1 MFMRKLFFLSL
12 ALSMTLLSPVW
23 AQEVE
28 SVYQR
33 GATQLESIMPPT
45 PESSSRVKY
54 ADVPF
59 THSLGAAE
67 LDIPLYTMEGRELSI
82 PIGLHYRSNGIKL
95 DEMAGVAGLGWTLEA
110 GGCITRSI
118 VYMPDEFST
127 AEFHHEMPS
136 GTLLSQLEN
145 QTNNTATM
153 NYLRDNLWRR
163 IDSSLDRY
171 SYSICGLSGTFV
183 IMDDHSVRQLS
194 GDGVLI
200 TPTFNSSGAI
210 TKFTITGPDGAK
222 YTLSII
228 ETTTYRGL
236 QSSPTPMTGQA
247 DEWEATTAWYLT
259 GITSPSGLETASFSY
274 SDGGSWERKVQSVAQ
289 TATFVKTSYNQSVST
304 GTDPSYVRSTYTTQ
318 VLTSISLSGMTA
330 TFSYANVSGYDNHT
344 PISSWTRTPNYPKRL
359 TGITVTDC
367 GSQVYK
373 ATLGTS
379 ESSYD
384 GRVILN
390 NLIIAHR
397 TSTADD
403 RWDFTYKTKN
413 STVSRYSQDWYGYYN
428 AENDGG
434 TQRNNLC
441 PYTMNGSWGT
451 LSLDWGTPD
460 PTEADYMSLTSAN
473 HDGAETCFT
482 YEGSYY
488 SPGGNTS
495 YPIGIRVKE
504 IIVKD
509 NASTVVRKRNFTYS
523 NASYDGR
530 YYPMPDDYTTVSA
543 SQSVTGFNTLTYTW
557 SFSVHETPVT
567 DGPGLMDARVVYGS
581 VTEEETDGTA
591 TNGAKTVYT
600 FNNADMCPSGTSTI
614 SRFPSGWYDEYTSNT
629 YAPTTIAPMSGVRS
643 GYEESGPRGPALL
656 TRKDVYEWNGSSHQ
670 LVQREDYTYS
680 NEIGNKVLIDYKVNQ
695 VMVHSSYGEVGNLQY
710 TDLYH
715 YPVYAKEFYN
725 KQPKGIV
732 RIGYHANGN
741 DTTTVSHSYVSR
753 SDLSIPPRLFTT
765 IKAVDTRIRILR
777 YYYPDTY
784 DDAPLWAPSLVS
796 AHRLSVPIRREL
808 RYTELHFHPL
818 DGKSS
823 GNGSEFRSVDGLSG
837 TLWKDET
844 TEYNPYVIDH
854 QQYLLPGSRVEHTDG
869 VENWR
874 ETILK
879 RDVCGNVQSVKERG
893 RPETVIVWGY
903 GGRYPVAVFENTD
916 YLEASLYL
924 GRHFIREYDPRDVP
938 TSSDFADF
946 NRLRT
951 ELPDAHV
958 TVMEW
963 LPGIGIKSL
972 TDPSGV
978 KTTWTYDS
986 AGRLQYVKDASGN
999 TLEGYEYNLYNNGGN
1014 GRLSM
1019 RHKHYRS
1026 SSISA
1031 DDIRWWNTLGQRLED
1046 IVINGSGDG
1055 QNSLVTAYEGDYLL
1069 HDDVKTW
1076 LPYPVTATTG
1086 NYITNA
1092 ATASSTYHGNTK
1104 AYYHKGYEQS
1114 SRDIVTSTAVPG
1126 YAGVH
1131 DNVESIESVTGF
1143 PDLVWTD
1150 GVGIEGTTEIY
1161 RSRSIVE
1168 KRTVD
1173 ADGRRRSQFVHP
1185 IGLLLATSWGS
1196 ATPASTDPAPTY
1208 HIYDHRD
1215 RLRAVVGSGISLTD
1229 TLNMWRYSYDAL
1241 DRLSSKGI
1249 PGAEREFYTYDSE
1262 DNVISIRQGD
1272 ELREM
1277 EYNNF
1282 GQVTKVY
1289 LKKGTA
1295 ERVLMEEHEYGTGG
1309 LKTYA
1314 KLAEV
1319 DGDGTVTGYA
1329 ETEYT
1334 YDSKARLI
1342 SAVTEDVLGGTLT
1355 ESYTYNYPGEIVSHT
1370 TSYAHGT
1377 VTDALS
1383 ITYDYD
1389 IRGRVVESVS
1399 TLSLG
1404 GATSSSVTTQY
1415 SYDAL
1420 GRPSGQISTASGTGG
1435 TLNKVTVT
1443 DGYTLQG
1450 WLNSHQVKK
1459 GTQTLFT
1466 ESLKYDTPSST
1477 SGGNALYTGLISER
1491 SDQWK
1496 FTSYGQGVTTTDGY
1510 QYDNAGRLT
1519 YVKRGSTVGTFSYDA
1534 RGNILTADLNSYTYS
1549 GDRLTSFSP
1558 FGQLATNF
1566 THDSR
1571 GRMTYD
1577 GASGVTIDYNYLNL
1591 TRKISGTGGTLV
1603 KYSYLA
1609 NGSKTEAED
1618 GSGAGLVYRGS
1629 LIYKKASGGILTFE
1643 GASIPEGRLLSGAT
1657 RLYVTDHLGSVKAVV
1672 NGNNGN
1678 LYEVNNYTVYGKRS
1692 ANSSASSYISTAPS
1706 GEKFREHFTG
1716 KEDQDPDFGTTYT
1729 DFGARQY
1736 SPALR
1741 RWLVPDPL
1749 SEKYYGISPYAYCAG
1764 DPVNLVDPQGREVI
1778 ISGTLSEEALK
1789 QLQGRMKNR
1798 ITLIRD
1804 RESGKLSYTVR
1815 GKNKLRGDA
1824 KRLAE
1829 IIDDQSITV
1838 NLITTSKNETSTGS
1852 LLVGGAFMG
1861 NTVMTDD
1868 EGNNTVSAYQE
1879 VNPIVLGLA
1888 DSHTNSMGKM
1898 MMHEVTEAYSGALI
1912 SHQRGFGAPP
1922 ANLEE
1927 ANNPNSVYNK
1937 AHNKATPQTPVYQT
1951 LYDKKG
1957 SVTLDVNEAVRIEWS
1972 VTKGFRTKVIQSYP

>member
-1 MFMRKLFFLSL
+1 MKKIFITI
-12 ALSMTLLSPVW
+12 ALSMAMMCPLW
-23 AQEVE
+23 AQESE
-28 SVYQR
+28 SAYQR

-67 LDIPLYTMEGRELSI
+67 LDIPLYTLEGRELSI

-110 GGCITRSI
+110 GGCITRTI
-118 VYMPDEFST
+118 VYMPDHFSS
-127 AEFHHEMPS
+127 EVFHHEMPS

-153 NYLRDNLWRR
+153 AYLRDNLWRR
-163 IDSSLDRY
+163 LDSSLDRY
-171 SYSICGLSGTFV
+171 SYNICGLSGTFV
-183 IMDDHSVRQLS
+183 ILDDGNVRQLS
-194 GDGVLI
+194 GDGVQIAISGRNDENNDI
-200 TPTFNSSGAI
+200 TG
-210 TKFTITGPDGAK
+210 FTVTGPDGTQYVLTA
-222 YTLSII
+222 T
-228 ETTTYRGL
+228 EEGTYRGL
-236 QSSPTPMTGQA
+236 VSNPTPSTGQ
-247 DEWEATTAWYLT
+247 DEEWDAITAWYLT
-259 GITSPSGLETASFSY
+259 GITSPSGLESATLTY
-274 SDGGSWERKVQSVAQ
+274 TPGGSWERRVQSIAQ
-289 TATFVKTSYNQSVST
+289 TATFDKTASTQSVTTSYEGSF
-304 GTDPSYVRSTYTTQ
+304 VRSTYTTQ
-318 VLTSISLSGMTA
+318 VLASITLGSQTA
-330 TFSYANVSGYDNHT
+330 SFTYSSVYGYDGHT
-344 PISSWTRTPNYPKRL
+344 PTTAWTHTPNYPQRL
-359 TGITVTDC
+359 TGITVTD
-367 GSQVYK
+367 SSNQVYK
-373 ATLGTS
+373 VTVGTG
-379 ESSYD
+379 ESPYD
-384 GRVILN
+384 GRVVLN
-390 NLIIAHR
+390 SLEIAHR
-397 TSTADD
+397 TNTADD

-413 STVSRYSQDWYGYYN
+413 ATVSRYSQDWYGYYN
-428 AENDGG
+428 AEVDGS
-434 TQRNNLC
+434 TLRNKLC
-441 PYTMNGSWGT
+441 PWVMSGSWGT
-451 LSLDWGTPD
+451 FSLTWGTPD
-460 PTEADYMSLTSAN
+460 PTEADYMSLLTAS
-473 HDGAETCFT
+473 HDGAQTCFT

-488 SPGGNTS
+488 NST
-495 YPIGIRVKE
+495 PIGIRVKE
-504 IIVKD
+504 IEVRD
-509 NASTVVRKRNFTYS
+509 NESTLIRKRSFTYANGTIGGTS
-523 NASYDGR
+523 
-530 YYPMPDDYTTVSA
+530 YPMLDQYMNVSV
-543 SQSVTGFNTLTYTW
+543 SQVVTDGALIHYIWT
-557 SFSVHETPVT
+557 FSVHETPVT
-567 DGPGLMDARVVYGS
+567 DGPSLMEAQVAYAS
-581 VTEEETDGTA
+581 VTEEETDGVA

-600 FNNADMCPSGTSTI
+600 FDTSDMHPNGTSTI
-614 SRFPSGWYDEYTSNT
+614 SRFPSTWSGIYGPGSYVPSLDPWD
-629 YAPTTIAPMSGVRS
+629 GVRK

-656 TRKDVYEWNGSSHQ
+656 TRKDVYEWNGTSHQ
-670 LVQREDYTYS
+670 LVQRENYS
-680 NEIGNKVLIDYKVNQ
+680 YPYETNETVLVDYKVKE
-695 VMVHSSYGEVGNLQY
+695 VMVHSAYGEIGGLQY
-710 TDLYH
+710 GDLYH
-715 YPVYAKEFYN
+715 YPVYAKDFYSRRP
-725 KQPKGIV
+725 QSVV

-741 DTTTVSHSYVSR
+741 DTTSVEYSYVYR
-753 SDLSIPPRLFTT
+753 SNLSNPLRISSVQTDVDLNVRTLKYT
-765 IKAVDTRIRILR
+765 
-777 YYYPDTY
+777 YPDTY
-784 DDAPLWAPSLVS
+784 QNAPTWVSSLVS
-796 AHRLSVPIRREL
+796 AHRLNTVLKQEL
-808 RYTELHFHPL
+808 YHGVRHFAPL
-818 DGKSS
+818 DGK
-823 GNGSEFRSVDGLSG
+823 GIKAADNTRSIGGPVG
-837 TLWKDET
+837 TLWKEEIT
-844 TEYNPYVIDH
+844 TYDSYTIMNH
-854 QQYLLPGSRVEHTDG
+854 SYLLPSLHIEKTDG
-869 VENWR
+869 VESWR
-874 ETILK
+874 ETIES
-879 RDVCGNVQSVKERG
+879 RDRLGNVQSVKEKG
-893 RPETVIVWGY
+893 RPETVIFWGY
-903 GGRYPVAVFENTD
+903 GGRYPVAIIEN
-916 YLEASLYL
+916 ASYEDVYLYL
-924 GRHFIREYDPRDVP
+924 GRLFMVGYNPSSSP
-938 TSSDFADF
+938 TSDQITALNGLRSD
-946 NRLRT
+946 
-951 ELPDAHV
+951 LPDAHV

-963 LPGIGIKSL
+963 LPGVGMTSM

-978 KTTWTYDS
+978 KTTWDYDD
-986 AGRLQYVKDASGN
+986 AGRLQYVKDAN
-999 TLEGYEYNLYNNGGN
+999 DKYLEEYVYSLYNNGGN

-1019 RHKHYRS
+1019 RRKQYRTNS
-1026 SSISA
+1026 GNVSA
-1031 DDIRWWNTLGQRLED
+1031 DDVRWWNTLGLCLED
-1046 IVINGSGDG
+1046 IAIKGSGDG
-1055 QNSLVTAYEGDYLL
+1055 QKSLVTAYESDYLL

-1086 NYITNA
+1086 SFVSGA
-1092 ATASSTYHGNTK
+1092 ASASATYHSDSK
-1104 AYYHKGYEQS
+1104 AYSHKGYEQS
-1114 SRDIVTSTAVPG
+1114 SRDFVKTTAVPG
-1126 YAGVH
+1126 FAGVH
-1131 DNVESIESVTGF
+1131 DNVESIVSVTGF
-1143 PDLVWTD
+1143 PKLIWTD
-1150 GVGIEGTTEIY
+1150 GVGIEGANETY
-1161 RSRSIVE
+1161 RKRNIVE
-1168 KRTVD
+1168 KRHVD
-1173 ADGRRRSQFVHP
+1173 ADGRRTSQFIHP
-1185 IGLLLATSWGS
+1185 EGWLLATSWGS

-1208 HIYDHRD
+1208 YVYDLYD
-1215 RLRAVVGSGISLTD
+1215 RLRAVVGSGIALTD

-1241 DRLSSKGI
+1241 DRMSSKGI
-1249 PGAEREFYTYDSE
+1249 PGSEREFYTYDSE

-1277 EYNNF
+1277 EYNDF

-1295 ERVLMEEHEYGTGG
+1295 ARVLMEEHEYGNGG
-1309 LKTYA
+1309 LETWSSI
-1314 KLAEV
+1314 AEV
-1319 DGDGTVTGYA
+1319 DGDGAVTGYA

-1355 ESYTYNYPGEIVSHT
+1355 ESYTYNFPGDVTNHT
-1370 TSYAHGT
+1370 TSYTHSN

-1389 IRGRVVESVS
+1389 IRGRMVESVS

-1404 GATSSSVTTQY
+1404 GSTSSSVTTLY

-1450 WLNSHQVKK
+1450 WLSSHQVKK
-1459 GTQTLFT
+1459 GTQALFT

-1477 SGGNALYTGLISER
+1477 SGGNVLYTGLISER

-1496 FTSYGQGVTTTDGY
+1496 FTIFGQGVTTTDGY
-1510 QYDNAGRLT
+1510 RYDNAGRLT
-1519 YVKRGSTVGTFSYDA
+1519 YVKRGSTAGTLSYDA
-1534 RGNILTADLNSYTYS
+1534 RGNVLTAEGDSYTYS
-1549 GDRLTSFSP
+1549 GDRVATFTPS
-1558 FGQLATNF
+1558 GQSAVYF

-1577 GASGVTIDYNYLNL
+1577 GVGGVTIDYNYLNL
-1591 TRKISGTGGTLV
+1591 PRKISGTGGTLA

-1609 NGSKTEAED
+1609 NGSKTEAEN

-1629 LIYKKASGGILTFE
+1629 LIYKKASNGTLTFD

-1692 ANSSASSYISTAPS
+1692 ANSSASSYISTAPT
-1706 GEKFREHFTG
+1706 GEKFRQHFTG
-1716 KEDQDPDFGTTYT
+1716 KEDQAPDFSVPFT

-1749 SEKYYGISPYAYCAG
+1749 SEKYYGVSPYAYCAG

-1804 RESGKLSYTVR
+1804 SESGKLSYTVR

-1898 MMHEVTEAYSGALI
+1898 MMHEVTEAYSGAQI
-1912 SHQRGFGAPP
+1912 SQQRGFGAPP

-1927 ANNPNSVYNK
+1927 AKNPNSVYNK

>member
-1 MFMRKLFFLSL
+1 MKQFFL
-12 ALSMTLLSPVW
+12 AIVLSMALMCPIW
-23 AQEVE
+23 AQEGE

-67 LDIPLYTMEGRELSI
+67 LDIPLYTLEGRELSI

-236 QSSPTPMTGQA
+236 QSNPTPMTGQA

-274 SDGGSWERKVQSVAQ
+274 SDGGSWERKVQSIAQ
-289 TATFVKTSYNQSVST
+289 IATFDKTASTQSVTT
-304 GTDPSYVRSTYTTQ
+304 GYDGSYVRSTYTTQ
-318 VLTSISLSGMTA
+318 VLTSISLNGMTA

-344 PISSWTRTPNYPKRL
+344 PTSSWTRTPNYPKRL

-367 GSQVYK
+367 SNQVY
-373 ATLGTS
+373 AVTVGTGVS
-379 ESSYD
+379 AYD

-390 NLIIAHR
+390 SLVIAHR
-397 TSTADD
+397 TNTADD

-413 STVSRYSQDWYGYYN
+413 TTVSRYSCDWYGYYN
-428 AENDGG
+428 AENDGIPVIG
-434 TQRNNLC
+434 QPTRNNFC
-441 PYTMNGSWGT
+441 PWVMDGSWGT
-451 LSLDWGTPD
+451 FSLTWGTPD
-460 PTEADYMSLTSAN
+460 PTEADYMSLLTAS
-473 HDGAETCFT
+473 HDGAQTCFT

-488 SPGGNTS
+488 GST
-495 YPIGIRVKE
+495 PIGVRVKE
-504 IIVKD
+504 IEVLD
-509 NASTVVRKRNFTYS
+509 NESTLIRKRSFTYA
-523 NASYDGR
+523 NGTIGGT
-530 YYPMPDDYTTVSA
+530 YYPMLDQYMNVGA
-543 SQSVTGFNTLTYTW
+543 SQVVTNGGLIHYIW

-567 DGPGLMDARVVYGS
+567 DGPTLMETQVTYAS
-581 VTEEETDGTA
+581 VTEEETDGVA

-600 FNNADMCPSGTSTI
+600 FNTFDMHPDGTSTI
-614 SRFPSGWYDEYTSNT
+614 SRFPSAWSGIYGPGSYV
-629 YAPTTIAPMSGVRS
+629 PTLDPWDGVRK

-656 TRKDVYEWNGSSHQ
+656 TRKDIYAWNGASHQ
-670 LVQREDYTYS
+670 LVERENYTYNS
-680 NEIGNKVLIDYKVNQ
+680 PICNNVLVDYKVTH
-695 VMVHSSYGEVGNLQY
+695 VMVHSAYGEVGNLQFG
-710 TDLYH
+710 DMYH
-715 YPVYAKEFYN
+715 YPVYAKEFYV
-725 KQPKGIV
+725 KKPKSIV
-732 RIGYHANGN
+732 KIGYHSNGN
-741 DTTTVSHSYVSR
+741 DTTAVDYSYVGR
-753 SDLSIPPRLFTT
+753 SDHSVPVRLSSIMRG
-765 IKAVDTRIRILR
+765 VDTKIRNTRFI
-777 YYYPDTY
+777 YPDTY
-784 DDAPLWAPSLVS
+784 PNAPSWATALVS
-796 AHRLSVPIRREL
+796 AHRLSTPVQRQECHS
-808 RYTELHFHPL
+808 TLHFHPFNRKKAS
-818 DGKSS
+818 DSRGI
-823 GNGSEFRSVDGLSG
+823 GDIIG
-837 TLWKDET
+837 TVWKEET
-844 TEYNPYVIDH
+844 TEYATFFINH
-854 QQYLLPGSRVEHTDG
+854 EAYLLPKYRIEKTDG
-869 VENWR
+869 VESWR
-874 ETILK
+874 ETVNS
-879 RDVCGNVQSVKERG
+879 RDNLGNVQSVKEKG
-893 RPETVIVWGY
+893 RPETVIFWGY
-903 GGRYPVAVFENTD
+903 GGRYPVAVIEN
-916 YLEASLYL
+916 ASYSDVSLLL
-924 GRHFIREYDPRDVP
+924 GSSFIRYYNSWDTPDSGDIAAFNGLR
-938 TSSDFADF
+938 SD
-946 NRLRT
+946 
-951 ELPDAHV
+951 LPDAHV

-963 LPGIGIKSL
+963 QPGIGIKKM

-978 KTTWTYDS
+978 VTEWSYDD
-986 AGRLQYVKDASGN
+986 AGRLQYVKDASQN
-999 TLEGYEYNLYNNGGN
+999 TLDAYVYNLYNNGGD
-1014 GRLSM
+1014 GRLSV

-1026 SSISA
+1026 GSVYT
-1031 DDIRWWNTLGQRLED
+1031 DDFSYWNTLGQKLED
-1046 IVINGSGDG
+1046 IAVRGSGDG
-1055 QNSLVTAYEGDYLL
+1055 QKALVTAYEGDYLL

-1076 LPYPVTATTG
+1076 LPYPVTG
-1086 NYITNA
+1086 TNGTFVSGA
-1092 ATASSTYHGNTK
+1092 ASASATYHNSTK
-1104 AYYHKGYEQS
+1104 AYNHKGYEQS
-1114 SRDIVTSTAVPG
+1114 SRNWVKTTAVPG

-1131 DNVESIESVTGF
+1131 DNTESVESVTGF
-1143 PDLVWTD
+1143 PKLIWTD
-1150 GVGIEGTTEIY
+1150 GVGIEGANETY
-1161 RSRSIVE
+1161 RNRNIVE
-1168 KRTVD
+1168 KRSVD
-1173 ADGRRRSQFVHP
+1173 ADGRRQSQFVHP
-1185 IGLLLATSWGS
+1185 EGWLLATSWGS
-1196 ATPASTDPAPTY
+1196 ATPSSTDPAPTY
-1208 HIYDHRD
+1208 YVYDLYD
-1215 RLRAVVGSGISLTD
+1215 RLRAVVGSGIALTD
-1229 TLNMWRYSYDAL
+1229 TLNMWRYNYDAM

-1249 PGAEREFYTYDSE
+1249 PGSEREYYTYDNE

-1277 EYNNF
+1277 EYNDF

-1309 LKTYA
+1309 LETYA

-1319 DGDGTVTGYA
+1319 DGDGAVTGYA

-1355 ESYTYNYPGEIVSHT
+1355 ESYTYNFPGDVTNHT

-1389 IRGRVVESVS
+1389 IRGRMVESVS

-1404 GATSSSVTTQY
+1404 GSTSSSVTTQY

-1450 WLNSHQVKK
+1450 WLSSHQVKK
-1459 GTQTLFT
+1459 GTQALFT

-1510 QYDNAGRLT
+1510 RYDNAGRLT
-1519 YVKRGSTVGTFSYDA
+1519 YVKRGSVESNLSYDA
-1534 RGNILTADLNSYTYS
+1534 RGNVLTAEGDSYTYS
-1549 GDRLTSFSP
+1549 GDHVATFTPS
-1558 FGQLATNF
+1558 GQSAVYF

-1577 GASGVTIDYNYLNL
+1577 GMGGVTIDYNYLNL
-1591 TRKISGTGGTLV
+1591 PRKISGTGGTLA

-1609 NGSKTEAED
+1609 SGSKTGAEN

-1629 LIYKKASGGILTFE
+1629 LIYKKASNGTLTFD

-1692 ANSSASSYISTAPS
+1692 ANSSASSYISTAPT
-1706 GEKFREHFTG
+1706 GEKFRQHFTG
-1716 KEDQDPDFGTTYT
+1716 KEDQAPDFSVPFT

-1741 RWLVPDPL
+1741 RWLAPDPL

-1764 DPVNLVDPQGREVI
+1764 DPVNLVDPDGRVPHVVIGAVVGALVSGGIALYEGKSGIELWGAVAGGAVGGALAAATSGASLAMGGGVLASSTWGVVLSEAAGGLIGGAAQSVTEQAISTGSVDATEVAIDSSVGFVAGAVLGKAKTAIERVGKSILGKIEAKYASPSVKATIEKEVTKEFKTLGKPLGHSGRARAKTEAASRIKNFVEVESSIEGAAEETAKKGTEVI
-1778 ISGTLSEEALK
+1778 IKIGEYEVEEWL
-1789 QLQGRMKNR
+1789 
-1798 ITLIRD
+1798 
-1804 RESGKLSYTVR
+1804 
-1815 GKNKLRGDA
+1815 NK
-1824 KRLAE
+1824 
-1829 IIDDQSITV
+1829 
-1838 NLITTSKNETSTGS
+1838 
-1852 LLVGGAFMG
+1852 
-1861 NTVMTDD
+1861 
-1868 EGNNTVSAYQE
+1868 
-1879 VNPIVLGLA
+1879 
-1888 DSHTNSMGKM
+1888 
-1898 MMHEVTEAYSGALI
+1898 
-1912 SHQRGFGAPP
+1912 
-1922 ANLEE
+1922 
-1927 ANNPNSVYNK
+1927 
-1937 AHNKATPQTPVYQT
+1937 
-1951 LYDKKG
+1951 
-1957 SVTLDVNEAVRIEWS
+1957 
-1972 VTKGFRTKVIQSYP
+1972 